1 MNKKVFWILGI
12 PFVVLAIAAALIIN
26 YLVKQNKEK
35 DAELEAT
42 REMAEFAKEQLENE
56 YEQLAMQFDGYNL
69 SIQNDSLVEL
79 LSQEQQRVRDLLEEL
94 RITKAN
100 DTRRINELTKELATL
115 REVMKGYVAQI
126 DSLDRENKHLVAQN
140 EQYRQQ
146 YTEVSQKAQDL
157 EQERVQHLEVISRAA
172 MLEINNFKLEALKK
186 NGRPDNHKRIRNTKT
201 LEFAFSVLKNVTA
214 QPGIKTLYLQIR
226 QPNGEVLTKNATDF
240 FIFENEQ
247 LPFSIEHEFEYA
259 GEQID
264 DKLYWQVEEI
274 LEPGIYNADFFIDGN
289 MCGSFT
295 FTLAK

>member
-1 MNKKVFWILGI
+1 MDLKKL
-12 PFVVLAIAAALIIN
+12 LIIIISLAVVGL
-26 YLVKQNKEK
+26 LVVVILQQKKNKEQEE
-35 DAELEAT
+35 ELQAT

-69 SIQNDSLVEL
+69 SIENDSLVEL
-79 LSQEQQRVRDLLEEL
+79 LSKEQQRVRDLLEEL

-100 DTRRINELTKELATL
+100 DTRRINELTKELSTL

-157 EQERVQHLEVISRAA
+157 EQERVQHLEVISRAS
-172 MLEINNFKLEALKK
+172 MLEISNFKFEALKK
-186 NGRPDNHKRIRNTKT
+186 NNRPDNHQRIKNTKT
-201 LEFAFSVLKNVTA
+201 LQFAFSILKNVTTT
-214 QPGIKTLYLQIR
+214 PGIKTLYLQIR
-226 QPNGEVLTKNATDF
+226 QPNGEVLTKNSTDLF
-240 FIFENEQ
+240 AFENQQ
-247 LPFSIEHEFEYA
+247 LPFSLEHEFEYD
-259 GEQID
+259 GEQVD
-264 DKLYWQVEEI
+264 DTLYWQVEEV

-295 FTLAK
+295 FTMAK